1 MEAVWCSYL
10 SLTFETRLT
19 YNVLLWEEKTT
30 KSEGGFVVARDD
42 ELFFPFI
49 FNLYLSLSLSLSSS
63 SSSSLLVLSN
73 LPHQTIHAIVNVH
86 LAHRLR
92 VRFHARQQPSERN
105 VRRRLFRS
113 V

>member
-49 FNLYLSLSLSLSSS
+49 YLISISLSLSLTLSLSLFVFVL
-63 SSSSLLVLSN
+63 SLL
-73 LPHQTIHAIVNVH
+73 
-86 LAHRLR
+86 
-92 VRFHARQQPSERN
+92 
-105 VRRRLFRS
+105 
-113 V
+113 

>member
-49 FNLYLSLSLSLSSS
+49 YLISISLSLSYSLSF
-63 SSSSLLVLSN
+63 SL
-73 LPHQTIHAIVNVH
+73 
-86 LAHRLR
+86 RLR
-92 VRFHARQQPSERN
+92 LVSTIVF
-105 VRRRLFRS
+105 
-113 V
+113 